1 MLLDVFMTNEVM
13 RDYNIRFKV
22 FSNGHIDIR
31 KYHKSILYVDKD
43 FEPVDDIETNNKNV
57 EKFYHLDDVE
67 EFIDDVHKDDRL
79 RMDNLSRSRNLLIDY
94 AIENE
99 NEWKSFVT
107 LTFKENVTDIDIAN
121 KEFHKWRTQ
130 MSRCCKKFD
139 FEFKYLGVPEYQ
151 KRGAV
156 HYHLLTN
163 LPLGSQFIVIQQGKD
178 KMYDVRYW
186 NKGFSSAFDI
196 DKDTDDN
203 FNVALYL
210 VKYFYKDIDNRLFG
224 NKKILK
230 SNNLKSP
237 DMFKLKNNDIYKCAY
252 GYILEHIEKNTCTLE
267 NVGTCI
273 RNCEDYSISY
283 DYLSFNLQEDIN
295 ILKDILQDNEEF

>member
-1 MLLDVFMTNEVM
+1 MLLDVYMTNEVM
-13 RDYNIRFKV
+13 RDYNVRFKV
-22 FSNGHIDIR
+22 FSNGHVDIR
-31 KYHKSILYVDKD
+31 KYHKSILYVDKAYK
-43 FEPVDDIETNNKNV
+43 PLDDIETKNKNV
-57 EKFYHLDDVE
+57 EKFYHFDDVE
-67 EFIDDVHKDDRL
+67 GYIDDVHKDERL
-79 RMDNLSRSRNLLIDY
+79 RIDNLSRSRNLLIDY

-99 NEWKSFVT
+99 SEWKSFIT
-107 LTFKENVTDIDIAN
+107 LTFKENVTDIEIAN

-130 MSRCCKKFD
+130 MSRFCKKFD

-163 LPLGSQFIVIQQGKD
+163 LPVSSVFITDQEGKD
-178 KMYDVRYW
+178 KMYDVKYW

-196 DKDTDDN
+196 CNDTDDN

-237 DMFKLKNNDIYKCAY
+237 DVFKLKNKVVYKCAY
-252 GYILEHIEKNTCTLE
+252 GYILEHINKNTCTLE

-273 RNCEDYSISY
+273 GNNEVYSISY
-283 DYLSFNLQEDIN
+283 DYMSFNLQEDIN